1 MPIHPVPRRSRIA
14 HALFAL
20 LNPIPFGFFVATL
33 VFDVTYACSANVLWV
48 KSAAW
53 LNAIGLLFAIVPRLV
68 NLVQVW
74 VPARRSTRIEKLDF
88 WLNLFAIVA
97 AIVNA
102 FVHSR
107 DAYGVVPEAV
117 WLSAVTVALIA
128 VGLVIT
134 ALQPASVSEDRP

>member
-1 MPIHPVPRRSRIA
+1 MPLHPVPRRSRIA
-14 HALFAL
+14 QAVFAL
-20 LNPIPFGFFVATL
+20 LNPIPFGFFVAAL
-33 VFDVTYACSANVLWV
+33 IFDATYACSANVLWV

-53 LNAIGLLFAIVPRLV
+53 LNAIGLLFAIVPRLI

-107 DAYGVVPEAV
+107 DAYGVMPEAV
-117 WLSAVTVALIA
+117 WLSALTVALIA

-134 ALQPASVSEDRP
+134 ALQPASAWEDRP

>member
-1 MPIHPVPRRSRIA
+1 MSIHPVPTRSRIA
-14 HALFAL
+14 HAVFAL
-20 LNPIPFGFFVATL
+20 LNPIPFGFFVAAL
-33 VFDVTYACSANVLWV
+33 IFDATYACSTNVLWV

-53 LNAIGLLFAIVPRLV
+53 LNAIGLLFAIVPRLI
-68 NLVQVW
+68 NLAHVW
-74 VPARRSTRIEKLDF
+74 VPARRSTRVEKLDF

-134 ALQPASVSEDRP
+134 ALQPASAWEDRS